1 MGDRIVRLVAA
12 QYGDRNISILNESAP
27 MQATAEWAQTAAG
40 SACTL
45 GSFGFG
51 PMPRRITEKAEGL
64 AHLRFGFVDRA
75 GIVPRPVLP
84 VGLIVASSQ
93 VEP

>member
-1 MGDRIVRLVAA
+1 VWLVAA
-12 QYGDRNISILNESAP
+12 QYSDRNVPILNESAP
-27 MQATAEWAQTAAG
+27 MQAAAEWAQTAAG
-40 SACTL
+40 SAGNF

-64 AHLRFGFVDRA
+64 AHLRFGFVVRA
-75 GIVPRPVLP
+75 EVVRRAILP
-84 VGLIVASSQ
+84 IGLIVTSSQ